1 MAAGS
6 DDGVP
11 SVPATS
17 DGDVNKNTK
26 SAEEFVVRVPV
37 VDVQSDN
44 FKEIWPS
51 LLLALK
57 TASFV
62 AVDTELSGLGDRKS
76 LLNQCIEERYKAV
89 CHAARTRSVLSLGLA
104 CFKQQPDKGEN
115 SYLTQVFNLTL
126 LCMEEYV
133 IEPKSVQ
140 FLVQH
145 GFNFNRQYAQGIP
158 YHKGNDK
165 GDESQSQSVRTLFLE
180 LIRARRPLVLHNG
193 LIDLVFLY
201 QNFYAHLPENLGTF
215 TADLCEMFPAGIY
228 DTKYAAEFHARFVAS
243 YLEYAFRKC
252 ERENGKRRAAGSP
265 HLALEFCSYPS
276 SMRGHIDYR
285 CCMSPVTSRPSHTP
299 GICTKFSA
307 YGWCPLGPQ
316 CPQSHD
322 IDLIIDTDEAV
333 AEDKRRRRRRKDRR
347 KRALLSQP
355 GTETFEEAED
365 GPPIKQVCEDSL
377 KTEIEQKVTEGESRD
392 QAEDGPPTKQVCEDS
407 LKTEIEQ
414 KVTEGESRDQLGSK
428 QDHNSDLEVE
438 HKATNS
444 EIADVAASELPVSQA
459 SPNPVPGDG
468 LHRAGFDAFM
478 TGYVMAYVGLR
489 HGPQL
494 CSSGPWL
501 PECHNKVYLSGK
513 TVPLTVAKSQFSRS
527 SKAHNQKM
535 KLAWGSS

>member
-1 MAAGS
+1 MAAESDDGAASAPAVS
-6 DDGVP
+6 DDGV
-11 SVPATS
+11 SQS
-17 DGDVNKNTK
+17 TK
-26 SAEEFVVRVPV
+26 SGEELVVQVPV

-44 FKEIWPS
+44 FKEMWPS
-51 LLLALK
+51 LLLAIK
-57 TASFV
+57 TANFV
-62 AVDTELSGLGDRKS
+62 AVDTELSGLGDRKC

-89 CHAARTRSVLSLGLA
+89 CHAARTRSILSLGLA
-104 CFKQQPDKGEN
+104 CFKQQPDKGEH
-115 SYLTQVFNLTL
+115 SYLAQVFNLTL

-165 GDESQSQSVRTLFLE
+165 GDESQRQSVRTLFLE

-228 DTKYAAEFHARFVAS
+228 DTKYAAEFHARFLAS

-252 ERENGKRRAAGSP
+252 ERENGKQRAAGSP
-265 HLALEFCSYPS
+265 HLTLEFCSYPS
-276 SMRGHIDYR
+276 SMR
-285 CCMSPVTSRPSHTP
+285 
-299 GICTKFSA
+299 A

-316 CPQSHD
+316 CPRSHD
-322 IDLIIDTDEAV
+322 IDLIIDTDEA
-333 AEDKRRRRRRKDRR
+333 ALEDKRRRRRRKEKRR
-347 KRALLSQP
+347 RAFLGLPGKQP
-355 GTETFEEAED
+355 SREAED
-365 GPPIKQVCEDSL
+365 S
-377 KTEIEQKVTEGESRD
+377 
-392 QAEDGPPTKQVCEDS
+392 PPTKQVCKDNLKPEETEQEVAEDE
-407 LKTEIEQ
+407 TGTQ
-414 KVTEGESRDQLGSK
+414 PGSG
-428 QDHNSDLEVE
+428 QGHTNDLEME
-438 HKATNS
+438 PKATS
-444 EIADVAASELPVSQA
+444 AETTDMATSDVQA

-478 TGYVMAYVGLR
+478 TGYVMAYVGVSQ
-489 HGPQL
+489 GSQP
-494 CSSGPWL
+494 CSSEPWL

-513 TVPLTVAKSQFSRS
+513 AVPLTVVKSQFSRS

>member
-1 MAAGS
+1 MAADS
-6 DDGVP
+6 DDGAA
-11 SVPATS
+11 SAPAAS
-17 DGDVNKNTK
+17 DGGVRK
-26 SAEEFVVRVPV
+26 STTSVEELLVRVPV
-37 VDVQSDN
+37 VDVQSNN
-44 FKEIWPS
+44 FKEMWPS
-51 LLLALK
+51 LLLAIK
-57 TASFV
+57 TANFV

-104 CFKQQPDKGEN
+104 CFKRQPDKGEH
-115 SYLTQVFNLTL
+115 SYMAQVFNLTL

-140 FLVQH
+140 FLIQH
-145 GFNFNRQYAQGIP
+145 GFNFNQQYAQGIP

-201 QNFYAHLPENLGTF
+201 QNFYAHLPESLGTF

-252 ERENGKRRAAGSP
+252 ERENGKQRAAGSP
-265 HLALEFCSYPS
+265 HLTLEFCNYPS
-276 SMRGHIDYR
+276 SMRAHIDYR
-285 CCMSPVTSRPSHTP
+285 CCLPPATHRPHPTS
-299 GICTKFSA
+299 ICDNFSA
-307 YGWCPLGPQ
+307 YGWCSLGPQ

-322 IDLIIDTDEAV
+322 IDLIIDTDEAA
-333 AEDKRRRRRRKDRR
+333 AEDKRRRRRRREKR
-347 KRALLSQP
+347 KRALLNLR
-355 GTETFEEAED
+355 GTQTSGEEAKD
-365 GPPIKQVCEDSL
+365 GPPKKQVRGDSL
-377 KTEIEQKVTEGESRD
+377 KAEETEQEA
-392 QAEDGPPTKQVCEDS
+392 AEDETRNLS
-407 LKTEIEQ
+407 H
-414 KVTEGESRDQLGSK
+414 SK
-428 QDHNSDLEVE
+428 QGNKNDLEIGI
-438 HKATNS
+438 KAARP
-444 EIADVAASELPVSQA
+444 EIADTATSEVPGSQA

-478 TGYVMAYVGLR
+478 TGYVMAYVEVSQ
-489 HGPQL
+489 GPQPG
-494 CSSGPWL
+494 SSGPWL
-501 PECHNKVYLSGK
+501 PECHNKIYLSGK
-513 TVPLTVAKSQFSRS
+513 AVPLTVAKSQFSRS

>member
-6 DDGVP
+6 ED
-11 SVPATS
+11 SAASTPAAS
-17 DGDVNKNTK
+17 DGGVNKSPK
-26 SAEEFVVRVPV
+26 SGEELGVQVPV

-44 FKEIWPS
+44 FKEMWPS
-51 LLLALK
+51 LLLAIK

-104 CFKQQPDKGEN
+104 CFKQQPDKGEH
-115 SYLTQVFNLTL
+115 SYLAQVFNLTL

-145 GFNFNRQYAQGIP
+145 GFNFNQQYAQGIP

-201 QNFYAHLPENLGTF
+201 QNFYAHLPESLGTF

-228 DTKYAAEFHARFVAS
+228 DTKYAAEFHARFMAS

-252 ERENGKRRAAGSP
+252 ERENGKQRAAGSP
-265 HLALEFCSYPS
+265 HLTLEFCRYPP
-276 SMRGHIDYR
+276 SMRTHIDYR
-285 CCMSPVTSRPSHTP
+285 CCMPPATHRPHPNSV
-299 GICTKFSA
+299 CDNFSA

-316 CPQSHD
+316 CPRSHD

-333 AEDKRRRRRRKDRR
+333 LEDKRRRRRRKEKRR
-347 KRALLSQP
+347 RALLSMP
-355 GTETFEEAED
+355 GTQPSREAE
-365 GPPIKQVCEDSL
+365 GCPPTKQACGDSL
-377 KTEIEQKVTEGESRD
+377 KTEEMEQKVTDGE
-392 QAEDGPPTKQVCEDS
+392 TKDHP
-407 LKTEIEQ
+407 
-414 KVTEGESRDQLGSK
+414 GS
-428 QDHNSDLEVE
+428 QQGQGNDLEMAPQPLKPE
-438 HKATNS
+438 T
-444 EIADVAASELPVSQA
+444 ADTAPAEEPGSQA
-459 SPNPVPGDG
+459 SPTRVPGDG

-478 TGYVMAYVGLR
+478 TGYVMAYVGVSQ
-489 HGPQL
+489 GPQA
-494 CSSGPWL
+494 CSSGLWL

-513 TVPLTVAKSQFSRS
+513 AVPLTVAKSQFSRS

>member
-1 MAAGS
+1 MAADS
-6 DDGVP
+6 DDGAG
-11 SVPATS
+11 SAPAAS
-17 DGDVNKNTK
+17 DGGVSK
-26 SAEEFVVRVPV
+26 STTSVEELIVRVPV
-37 VDVQSDN
+37 VDVQSNN
-44 FKEIWPS
+44 FKEMWPS
-51 LLLALK
+51 LLLAIK
-57 TASFV
+57 TANFV

-89 CHAARTRSVLSLGLA
+89 CHAARTRSILSLGLA
-104 CFKQQPDKGEN
+104 CFKRQPDKGEH
-115 SYLTQVFNLTL
+115 SYLAQVFNLTL

-140 FLVQH
+140 FLIQH
-145 GFNFNRQYAQGIP
+145 GFNFNQQYAQGIP

-201 QNFYAHLPENLGTF
+201 QNFYAHLPESLGTF

-252 ERENGKRRAAGSP
+252 MRA
-265 HLALEFCSYPS
+265 
-276 SMRGHIDYR
+276 HIDYR
-285 CCMSPVTSRPSHTP
+285 CCLPPATHRPHPTS
-299 GICTKFSA
+299 ICDNFSA
-307 YGWCPLGPQ
+307 YGWCSLGPQ

-322 IDLIIDTDEAV
+322 IDLIIDTDEAA
-333 AEDKRRRRRRKDRR
+333 AEDKRRRRRRREKR
-347 KRALLSQP
+347 KRALLNLRGAQTS
-355 GTETFEEAED
+355 GEEAKD
-365 GPPIKQVCEDSL
+365 GPPKKQVRGDSL
-377 KTEIEQKVTEGESRD
+377 K
-392 QAEDGPPTKQVCEDS
+392 AEDTEQEAAEDETRNLS
-407 LKTEIEQ
+407 H
-414 KVTEGESRDQLGSK
+414 SK
-428 QDHNSDLEVE
+428 QGNKNDLEIGI
-438 HKATNS
+438 KAARP
-444 EIADVAASELPVSQA
+444 EIADTATSEVPGSQA

-478 TGYVMAYVGLR
+478 TGYVMAYVEVSQ
-489 HGPQL
+489 GPQP

-513 TVPLTVAKSQFSRS
+513 AVPLTVAKSQFSRS

>member
-1 MAAGS
+1 MAADS

-11 SVPATS
+11 SVPTLS
-17 DGDVNKNTK
+17 DGGVNKTTQ

-104 CFKQQPDKGEN
+104 CFKQQPDKGDN
-115 SYLTQVFNLTL
+115 SYLAQVFNLTL

-252 ERENGKRRAAGSP
+252 ERENGKQRAAGSP
-265 HLALEFCSYPS
+265 HVALEFCSYPS
-276 SMRGHIDYR
+276 SMRDHIDYR
-285 CCMSPVTSRPSHTP
+285 CCMSPVSCRRSHTT
-299 GICTKFSA
+299 GICDKFSA

-333 AEDKRRRRRRKDRR
+333 AEDKRRRRRRKDKR
-347 KRALLSQP
+347 KRALQSQP
-355 GTETFEEAED
+355 GTQTLEE
-365 GPPIKQVCEDSL
+365 
-377 KTEIEQKVTEGESRD
+377 
-392 QAEDGPPTKQVCEDS
+392 AEDGPPTKQVCEDS
-407 LKTEIEQ
+407 LKTETVEQ
-414 KVTEGESRDQLGSK
+414 KVAEGEATDQLGSTQSHK
-428 QDHNSDLEVE
+428 DSLEMAC
-438 HKATNS
+438 KRTAS
-444 EIADVAASELPVSQA
+444 ETADVPTSELLVNQA
-459 SPNPVPGDG
+459 TPNPVPGDG

-478 TGYVMAYVGLR
+478 TGYVMAYVGLSK
-489 HGPQL
+489 GLQL
-494 CSSGPWL
+494 CSSEPWL

-513 TVPLTVAKSQFSRS
+513 TVPLTVAKSQFSRP

>member
-1 MAAGS
+1 MAADS

-11 SVPATS
+11 SVSATS

-26 SAEEFVVRVPV
+26 PAEEFVVRVPV

-252 ERENGKRRAAGSP
+252 ERENGKRQAAGSP

-285 CCMSPVTSRPSHTP
+285 CCMSPVTSRRSHTT
-299 GICTKFSA
+299 GICTRFSA

-428 QDHNSDLEVE
+428 QDQNSDLEVE
-438 HKATNS
+438 HKATSS

>member
-1 MAAGS
+1 MAAYS
-6 DDGVP
+6 DDGAA
-11 SVPATS
+11 SAPAAS
-17 DGDVNKNTK
+17 DGGVSK
-26 SAEEFVVRVPV
+26 STTSGEELVVRVPV
-37 VDVQSDN
+37 VDVQSNN
-44 FKEIWPS
+44 FKEMWPS
-51 LLLALK
+51 LLLAIK
-57 TASFV
+57 TANFV

-89 CHAARTRSVLSLGLA
+89 CHAARTRSILSLGLA
-104 CFKQQPDKGEN
+104 CFKRQPDKGEH

-140 FLVQH
+140 FLIQH
-145 GFNFNRQYAQGIP
+145 GFNFNQQYAQGIP

-201 QNFYAHLPENLGTF
+201 QNFYAHLPESLGTF

-252 ERENGKRRAAGSP
+252 ERENGKQRAAGSP
-265 HLALEFCSYPS
+265 HLTLEFCNYPS
-276 SMRGHIDYR
+276 SMRDHIDYR
-285 CCMSPVTSRPSHTP
+285 CCLPPATHRPHPTS
-299 GICTKFSA
+299 ICDNFSA

-322 IDLIIDTDEAV
+322 IDLIIDTDEAA
-333 AEDKRRRRRRKDRR
+333 AEDKRRRRRRREKR
-347 KRALLSQP
+347 KRALLNLP
-355 GTETFEEAED
+355 GTQTSGEAKD
-365 GPPIKQVCEDSL
+365 GPPKKQVCGDSL
-377 KTEIEQKVTEGESRD
+377 KAEETEQEV
-392 QAEDGPPTKQVCEDS
+392 AENETRNLPHFNQGNK
-407 LKTEIEQ
+407 
-414 KVTEGESRDQLGSK
+414 
-428 QDHNSDLEVE
+428 NDLEMGVT
-438 HKATNS
+438 ATRP
-444 EIADVAASELPVSQA
+444 EIADTATSEVPGSQA
-459 SPNPVPGDG
+459 SSNPVPGDG

-478 TGYVMAYVGLR
+478 TGYVMAYVEVSQ
-489 HGPQL
+489 GPQPG
-494 CSSGPWL
+494 SSGPWL

-513 TVPLTVAKSQFSRS
+513 AVPLTVAKSQFSRS

>member
-1 MAAGS
+1 MAADS
-6 DDGVP
+6 DDGAAPAPEV
-11 SVPATS
+11 SVGGIS
-17 DGDVNKNTK
+17 KSTK
-26 SAEEFVVRVPV
+26 SGQELVIQVPV

-44 FKEIWPS
+44 FKEMWPS
-51 LLLALK
+51 LLLAIK

-76 LLNQCIEERYKAV
+76 LLNQCIEDRYKAV

-104 CFKQQPDKGEN
+104 CFKQQPNKEH
-115 SYLTQVFNLTL
+115 SYLAQVFNLTL

-201 QNFYAHLPENLGTF
+201 QNFYAHLPETLGTF

-252 ERENGKRRAAGSP
+252 ERENGKQWAAGSP

-276 SMRGHIDYR
+276 SMRAHIDYR
-285 CCMSPVTSRPSHTP
+285 CCMPPTTHRPHSSS
-299 GICTKFSA
+299 ICDNFSA

-333 AEDKRRRRRRKDRR
+333 VEDKRRKRRRKEKRR
-347 KRALLSQP
+347 RALMGLSK
-355 GTETFEEAED
+355 
-365 GPPIKQVCEDSL
+365 KQTL
-377 KTEIEQKVTEGESRD
+377 GEV
-392 QAEDGPPTKQVCEDS
+392 EDGPPTKQVCGDGVKAE
-407 LKTEIEQ
+407 EIEQ
-414 KVTEGESRDQLGSK
+414 VVAEDETQDQPGSEQGCK
-428 QDHNSDLEVE
+428 NELELDL
-438 HKATNS
+438 KASVPETTDMATS
-444 EIADVAASELPVSQA
+444 EEPASQA

-478 TGYVMAYVGLR
+478 TGYVMAYVGMSQ
-489 HGPQL
+489 GPQTS
-494 CSSGPWL
+494 SSGPWL

-513 TVPLTVAKSQFSRS
+513 AVPLTVAKSQFSRS

>member
-1 MAAGS
+1 MAAS
-6 DDGVP
+6 DHDGAD
-11 SVPATS
+11 SAPAAS
-17 DGDVNKNTK
+17 NGGASNSTK
-26 SAEEFVVRVPV
+26 SGEEVVVQVPV

-44 FKEIWPS
+44 FKEMWPS
-51 LLLALK
+51 LLLAIK
-57 TASFV
+57 TSSFV

-89 CHAARTRSVLSLGLA
+89 CHAARTRSILSLGLA
-104 CFKQQPDKGEN
+104 CFKQQPDKGEH
-115 SYLTQVFNLTL
+115 SYLAQVFNLTL

-201 QNFYAHLPENLGTF
+201 QNFYAHLPDNLGTF

-228 DTKYAAEFHARFVAS
+228 DTKYAAEFHTRFMAS

-252 ERENGKRRAAGSP
+252 ERENGKQRTAGGP
-265 HLALEFCSYPS
+265 HLTLEFCNYPS
-276 SMRGHIDYR
+276 SMRAHVDYR
-285 CCMSPVTSRPSHTP
+285 CCLPPATHHPHPTS
-299 GICTKFSA
+299 ICDNFSA
-307 YGWCPLGPQ
+307 YGWCSLGPQ
-316 CPQSHD
+316 CPRSHD
-322 IDLIIDTDEAV
+322 IDRIIDTDEAV
-333 AEDKRRRRRRKDRR
+333 VEEKRRRRRRKEKR
-347 KRALLSQP
+347 KRALLSLS
-355 GTETFEEAED
+355 GTQTSGEAEN
-365 GPPIKQVCEDSL
+365 
-377 KTEIEQKVTEGESRD
+377 
-392 QAEDGPPTKQVCEDS
+392 GPPTKQVCGES
-407 LKTEIEQ
+407 LKNEEIEE
-414 KVTEGESRDQLGSK
+414 KVAEDETRDQPSSE
-428 QDHNSDLEVE
+428 QDHKTDLEMDLE
-438 HKATNS
+438 ATRP
-444 EIADVAASELPVSQA
+444 ETADMPPLEMPENQT

-478 TGYVMAYVGLR
+478 TGYVMAYVGMSQ
-489 HGPQL
+489 GPQP

-513 TVPLTVAKSQFSRS
+513 AVPLTVAKSQFSRS
-527 SKAHNQKM
+527 SKAHNLKM

>member
-6 DDGVP
+6 EDS
-11 SVPATS
+11 SVSAPAAS
-17 DGDVNKNTK
+17 DGGVNKSPK
-26 SAEEFVVRVPV
+26 CEKELVIQVPV

-44 FKEIWPS
+44 FKEMWPS
-51 LLLALK
+51 LLLAIK

-104 CFKQQPDKGEN
+104 CFKQQPDKGEH
-115 SYLTQVFNLTL
+115 SYLAQIFNLTL

-145 GFNFNRQYAQGIP
+145 GFNFNQQYAQGIP

-201 QNFYAHLPENLGTF
+201 QNFYAHLPESLGTF

-228 DTKYAAEFHARFVAS
+228 DTKYAAEFHARFMAS

-252 ERENGKRRAAGSP
+252 ERENGKQRAAGSP
-265 HLALEFCSYPS
+265 HLALEFCSYPP
-276 SMRGHIDYR
+276 SMRTHIDYR
-285 CCMSPVTSRPSHTP
+285 CCMPPATHRPHPNSV
-299 GICTKFSA
+299 CDNFSA

-316 CPQSHD
+316 CPRSHD

-333 AEDKRRRRRRKDRR
+333 LEDKRRRRRRKERR
-347 KRALLSQP
+347 KRALLSTP
-355 GTETFEEAED
+355 GTQTSREAED
-365 GPPIKQVCEDSL
+365 CPPIKQVCADTL
-377 KTEIEQKVTEGESRD
+377 KTEETEQKMIEGE
-392 QAEDGPPTKQVCEDS
+392 
-407 LKTEIEQ
+407 TEAHP
-414 KVTEGESRDQLGSK
+414 GSQ
-428 QDHNSDLEVE
+428 QDHQNDLE
-438 HKATNS
+438 TNLQPLKP
-444 EIADVAASELPVSQA
+444 ETADLAPAEQPGSQA
-459 SPNPVPGDG
+459 SPVRVSGDG

-478 TGYVMAYVGLR
+478 TGYVMAYVGVSQ
-489 HGPQL
+489 GPQP
-494 CSSGPWL
+494 CSSGLWL

-513 TVPLTVAKSQFSRS
+513 SVPLTVAKSQFSRS

-535 KLAWGSS
+535 KLAWCSS

>member
-1 MAAGS
+1 MAADS

-11 SVPATS
+11 SVPTPS
-17 DGDVNKNTK
+17 DGGVNRTTQ

-104 CFKQQPDKGEN
+104 CFKQQPDK
-115 SYLTQVFNLTL
+115 
-126 LCMEEYV
+126 CMEEYV

-252 ERENGKRRAAGSP
+252 ERENGKQRAAGSP
-265 HLALEFCSYPS
+265 HVALEFCSYPS

-285 CCMSPVTSRPSHTP
+285 CCMSPVSCRHSHTT
-299 GICTKFSA
+299 GICDKFSA

-333 AEDKRRRRRRKDRR
+333 AEDKRRRRRRKDKR
-347 KRALLSQP
+347 KRALQSQP
-355 GTETFEEAED
+355 ETQTLEE
-365 GPPIKQVCEDSL
+365 
-377 KTEIEQKVTEGESRD
+377 
-392 QAEDGPPTKQVCEDS
+392 AEDGPPTKQVCEDS
-407 LKTEIEQ
+407 LKTEKIEQ
-414 KVTEGESRDQLGSK
+414 KVAEGDQLGSTQGHK
-428 QDHNSDLEVE
+428 DSLEMAC
-438 HKATNS
+438 KRT
-444 EIADVAASELPVSQA
+444 ADVPTSELLVNQA

-478 TGYVMAYVGLR
+478 TGYVMAYVGLSK
-489 HGPQL
+489 GLQL
-494 CSSGPWL
+494 CSSEPWL

-513 TVPLTVAKSQFSRS
+513 TVPLTVAKSQFSRP

>member
-1 MAAGS
+1 MAATS
-6 DDGVP
+6 DDGAA
-11 SVPATS
+11 SALAAS
-17 DGDVNKNTK
+17 DGGVSKCTK
-26 SAEEFVVRVPV
+26 SEKELVVQVPV

-51 LLLALK
+51 LLLAIK

-89 CHAARTRSVLSLGLA
+89 CQAARTRSILSLGLA
-104 CFKQQPDKGEN
+104 CFKQQPDKGEHL
-115 SYLTQVFNLTL
+115 YLAQVFNLTL

-180 LIRARRPLVLHNG
+180 LIRACRPLVLHNG

-201 QNFYAHLPENLGTF
+201 QNFYAHLPESLGTF

-228 DTKYAAEFHARFVAS
+228 DTKYAVEFHARFVAS

-252 ERENGKRRAAGSP
+252 ERENGKQRAAGSP
-265 HLALEFCSYPS
+265 HLTLEFCSYPS
-276 SMRGHIDYR
+276 SMRAHIDYR
-285 CCMSPVTSRPSHTP
+285 CCTSPATHRPHPTSV
-299 GICTKFSA
+299 CDNFSA

-316 CPQSHD
+316 CPRSHN
-322 IDLIIDTDEAV
+322 IDLIIDADEAV
-333 AEDKRRRRRRKDRR
+333 VEDKRRRWRRRDKRR
-347 KRALLSQP
+347 RALLGLS
-355 GTETFEEAED
+355 GTQISGEAED
-365 GPPIKQVCEDSL
+365 GPPMKQVCEDGFKAE
-377 KTEIEQKVTEGESRD
+377 KTEQEVAENETTNQPGCEHDHKNDLQMGPKASRPGGTD
-392 QAEDGPPTKQVCEDS
+392 MATP
-407 LKTEIEQ
+407 
-414 KVTEGESRDQLGSK
+414 
-428 QDHNSDLEVE
+428 EVP
-438 HKATNS
+438 S
-444 EIADVAASELPVSQA
+444 SQA

-478 TGYVMAYVGLR
+478 TGYVMAYVRVSQGTQS
-489 HGPQL
+489 H
-494 CSSGPWL
+494 SSGPWL

-513 TVPLTVAKSQFSRS
+513 AVPLTVAKSQFSRS
-527 SKAHNQKM
+527 SKAHSQKM
-535 KLAWGSS
+535 KLAWDSS

>member
-1 MAAGS
+1 MAADS

-11 SVPATS
+11 PVPTSS
-17 DGDVNKNTK
+17 DGGVHKNTQ

-104 CFKQQPDKGEN
+104 CFKQQPDKGGN
-115 SYLTQVFNLTL
+115 SYLAQVFNLTL

-252 ERENGKRRAAGSP
+252 ERENGKQRAAGSP
-265 HLALEFCSYPS
+265 HVALEFCSYPS
-276 SMRGHIDYR
+276 NMRGHIDYR
-285 CCMSPVTSRPSHTP
+285 CCMPPVACRPPHTA
-299 GICTKFSA
+299 GICDKFSA

-333 AEDKRRRRRRKDRR
+333 AEDRRRRRRRKDKR
-347 KRALLSQP
+347 KRALQSQP
-355 GTETFEEAED
+355 GTQT
-365 GPPIKQVCEDSL
+365 L
-377 KTEIEQKVTEGESRD
+377 EG
-392 QAEDGPPTKQVCEDS
+392 AEDGPPTKQVCEDS
-407 LKTEIEQ
+407 LKTEKTEQ
-414 KVTEGESRDQLGSK
+414 KLAEGEAVDQLGSR
-428 QDHNSDLEVE
+428 QGHTGTSTE
-438 HKATNS
+438 T
-444 EIADVAASELPVSQA
+444 ADVATSELPVNQA
-459 SPNPVPGDG
+459 SANPVPGDG

-478 TGYVMAYVGLR
+478 TGYVMAYVGLSQ
-489 HGPQL
+489 GLQL
-494 CSSGPWL
+494 CSSEPWL

-513 TVPLTVAKSQFSRS
+513 TVPLTVAKSQFSRP

>member
-1 MAAGS
+1 MAADS
-6 DDGVP
+6 DEGTT
-11 SVPATS
+11 SGPAAS
-17 DGDVNKNTK
+17 DGGINKNTK
-26 SAEEFVVRVPV
+26 SGAELLVQVPV

-44 FKEIWPS
+44 FKEMWPS
-51 LLLALK
+51 LLLAIK

-89 CHAARTRSVLSLGLA
+89 CHAARTRSILSLGLA
-104 CFKQQPDKGEN
+104 CFKKQPAKGEHT
-115 SYLTQVFNLTL
+115 YLAQVFNLTL

-145 GFNFNRQYAQGIP
+145 GFNFNQQYAQGIP

-165 GDESQSQSVRTLFLE
+165 GDESQTQSVRTLFLE

-201 QNFYAHLPENLGTF
+201 QNFYAHLPESLGTF

-252 ERENGKRRAAGSP
+252 ERENGKQRAAGSP
-265 HLALEFCSYPS
+265 HLTLEFCSYPS
-276 SMRGHIDYR
+276 SMRTHIDYR
-285 CCMSPVTSRPSHTP
+285 CCMPPETHRTHPTNV
-299 GICTKFSA
+299 CDKFSA

-316 CPQSHD
+316 CPQSHN
-322 IDLIIDTDEAV
+322 IDLIIDIDEAV
-333 AEDKRRRRRRKDRR
+333 LEDKRRRRRRREKRR
-347 KRALLSQP
+347 RALMSQP
-355 GTETFEEAED
+355 GTQTAEVEE
-365 GPPIKQVCEDSL
+365 S
-377 KTEIEQKVTEGESRD
+377 
-392 QAEDGPPTKQVCEDS
+392 PPTKQVCGDG
-407 LKTEIEQ
+407 LKTEEVEQ
-414 KVTEGESRDQLGSK
+414 KVAEDETVDQPDSQQGHKNDSETEL
-428 QDHNSDLEVE
+428 
-438 HKATNS
+438 KATGS
-444 EIADVAASELPVSQA
+444 ETADMTISEVPGGQVSSNQ
-459 SPNPVPGDG
+459 VPGDG

-478 TGYVMAYVGLR
+478 TGYVIAYVGVSQE
-489 HGPQL
+489 PQP
-494 CSSGPWL
+494 CGTGPWL

-513 TVPLTVAKSQFSRS
+513 AVPLTVAKSQFSRS

-535 KLAWGSS
+535 KLAWGSG

>member
-1 MAAGS
+1 MAADS

-11 SVPATS
+11 SVPTPS
-17 DGDVNKNTK
+17 DGGVNRTTQ

-104 CFKQQPDKGEN
+104 CFKQQPDK
-115 SYLTQVFNLTL
+115 
-126 LCMEEYV
+126 EYV

-252 ERENGKRRAAGSP
+252 ERENGKQRAAGSP
-265 HLALEFCSYPS
+265 HVALEFCSYPS

-285 CCMSPVTSRPSHTP
+285 CCMSPVSCRHSHTT
-299 GICTKFSA
+299 GICDKFSA

-333 AEDKRRRRRRKDRR
+333 AEDKRRRRRRKDKR
-347 KRALLSQP
+347 KRALQSQP
-355 GTETFEEAED
+355 ETQTLEE
-365 GPPIKQVCEDSL
+365 
-377 KTEIEQKVTEGESRD
+377 
-392 QAEDGPPTKQVCEDS
+392 AEDGPPTKQVCEDS
-407 LKTEIEQ
+407 LKTEKIEQ
-414 KVTEGESRDQLGSK
+414 KVAEGDQLGSTQGHK
-428 QDHNSDLEVE
+428 DSLEMAC
-438 HKATNS
+438 KRT
-444 EIADVAASELPVSQA
+444 ADVPTSELLVNQA

-478 TGYVMAYVGLR
+478 TGYVMAYVGLSK
-489 HGPQL
+489 GLQL
-494 CSSGPWL
+494 CSSEPWL

-513 TVPLTVAKSQFSRS
+513 TVPLTVAKSQFSRP

>member
-1 MAAGS
+1 MAADS
-6 DDGVP
+6 DDGAA
-11 SVPATS
+11 SAPAAS
-17 DGDVNKNTK
+17 DGGISKSTK
-26 SAEEFVVRVPV
+26 SGEELVVQVPV
-37 VDVQSDN
+37 VDVQNDN
-44 FKEIWPS
+44 FKEMWPS
-51 LLLALK
+51 LLLAIK
-57 TASFV
+57 TSSFV

-89 CHAARTRSVLSLGLA
+89 CHAARTRSILSLGLA
-104 CFKQQPDKGEN
+104 CFKQQPDKGEYY
-115 SYLTQVFNLTL
+115 YLAQVFNLTL

-145 GFNFNRQYAQGIP
+145 GFDFNRQYAQGIP

-201 QNFYAHLPENLGTF
+201 QNFYAHLPESLGTF

-252 ERENGKRRAAGSP
+252 ERENEKQRAAGSP
-265 HLALEFCSYPS
+265 HLTLEFCSYPS
-276 SMRGHIDYR
+276 SMKAHIDYR
-285 CCMSPVTSRPSHTP
+285 CCMPPATHRSHPTSV
-299 GICTKFSA
+299 CDNFSA
-307 YGWCPLGPQ
+307 YGWCPQGPQ
-316 CPQSHD
+316 CPRSHD

-333 AEDKRRRRRRKDRR
+333 MEDKRRRRRRKEKRR
-347 KRALLSQP
+347 RALLSLA
-355 GTETFEEAED
+355 GTQTSGE
-365 GPPIKQVCEDSL
+365 
-377 KTEIEQKVTEGESRD
+377 TEG
-392 QAEDGPPTKQVCEDS
+392 GPPTKQVCGDS
-407 LKTEIEQ
+407 LKAEEIEQ
-414 KVTEGESRDQLGSK
+414 KVAVDETRNQSHSEEVLA
-428 QDHNSDLEVE
+428 HLEMGLQ
-438 HKATNS
+438 ATRS
-444 EIADVAASELPVSQA
+444 ETADMAISEVPGSQA
-459 SPNPVPGDG
+459 SSNPVPGDG

-478 TGYVMAYVGLR
+478 TGYVMAYVGVSQ
-489 HGPQL
+489 GPQP

-513 TVPLTVAKSQFSRS
+513 AVPLTVAKSQFSRS

-535 KLAWGSS
+535 KLVWGSS

>member
-1 MAAGS
+1 MAADS

-252 ERENGKRRAAGSP
+252 ERENGKRQATGSP

-285 CCMSPVTSRPSHTP
+285 CCMSPVTSRRSHTA

-355 GTETFEEAED
+355 GTGTFEEAED
-365 GPPIKQVCEDSL
+365 GPPTKQVCEDSL
-377 KTEIEQKVTEGESRD
+377 KTETEQKVTEGESRD
-392 QAEDGPPTKQVCEDS
+392 QAEDGLPTKQVCEGS

-428 QDHNSDLEVE
+428 QCHNSDLEVE
-438 HKATNS
+438 HKATSS
-444 EIADVAASELPVSQA
+444 EIADVAASELPASQA

>member
-1 MAAGS
+1 MAADS
-6 DDGVP
+6 DDGAA
-11 SVPATS
+11 SAPAAC
-17 DGDVNKNTK
+17 DGGVSKSTK
-26 SAEEFVVRVPV
+26 SREELVVQVPV
-37 VDVQSDN
+37 VDVQSNN
-44 FKEIWPS
+44 FKEMWPS
-51 LLLALK
+51 LLLAIK
-57 TASFV
+57 TANFV

-89 CHAARTRSVLSLGLA
+89 CHAARTRSILSLGLA
-104 CFKQQPDKGEN
+104 CFKQQSEKGEH
-115 SYLTQVFNLTL
+115 SYLAQVFNLTL

-145 GFNFNRQYAQGIP
+145 GFNFNQQYAQGIP

-165 GDESQSQSVRTLFLE
+165 GDESQSQSIRTLFLE

-201 QNFYAHLPENLGTF
+201 QNFYAHLPESLGTF

-252 ERENGKRRAAGSP
+252 ERENGKQRAAGSP
-265 HLALEFCSYPS
+265 HLTLEFCSYPP
-276 SMRGHIDYR
+276 SMRAHIDYR
-285 CCMSPVTSRPSHTP
+285 CYMAPATHRPHPTSV
-299 GICTKFSA
+299 CDKFSA

-333 AEDKRRRRRRKDRR
+333 AEDKRRRRRRREKRR
-347 KRALLSQP
+347 RALLNLP
-355 GTETFEEAED
+355 ETQTSGEAKD
-365 GPPIKQVCEDSL
+365 GPPKKQVCGDSL
-377 KTEIEQKVTEGESRD
+377 KAEETEQKV
-392 QAEDGPPTKQVCEDS
+392 AEDETRNLLHSDQGHKND
-407 LKTEIEQ
+407 LKMELKAAMPETADMATTE
-414 KVTEGESRDQLGSK
+414 VSR
-428 QDHNSDLEVE
+428 
-438 HKATNS
+438 
-444 EIADVAASELPVSQA
+444 SQA
-459 SPNPVPGDG
+459 SANPVPGDG

-478 TGYVMAYVGLR
+478 TGYVMAYVGVSQ
-489 HGPQL
+489 GPQP
-494 CSSGPWL
+494 CSSEPWL

-513 TVPLTVAKSQFSRS
+513 AVPLTVAKSQFSRS

>member
-1 MAAGS
+1 MAADS
-6 DDGVP
+6 DDGAV
-11 SVPATS
+11 SAPAAS
-17 DGDVNKNTK
+17 DGGVCKTTK
-26 SAEEFVVRVPV
+26 SGEELVVQVPV

-44 FKEIWPS
+44 FKEMWPS
-51 LLLALK
+51 LLLAIK

-76 LLNQCIEERYKAV
+76 LLNQCIEERYKSV
-89 CHAARTRSVLSLGLA
+89 CHAARTRSILSLGLA
-104 CFKQQPDKGEN
+104 CFKQQPDKGEH
-115 SYLTQVFNLTL
+115 SYLAQVFNLTL

-201 QNFYAHLPENLGTF
+201 QNFYAHLPESLGTF

-243 YLEYAFRKC
+243 YLEYVFRKC
-252 ERENGKRRAAGSP
+252 ERENGKQRAAGSP
-265 HLALEFCSYPS
+265 HLTLEFCNYPT
-276 SMRGHIDYR
+276 SMRAHIDYR
-285 CCMSPVTSRPSHTP
+285 CCMPPTTHRPHSTS
-299 GICTKFSA
+299 ICDNFSA

-316 CPQSHD
+316 CPRSHD

-333 AEDKRRRRRRKDRR
+333 VEDKRRRRRRREKRR
-347 KRALLSQP
+347 RALLGLP
-355 GTETFEEAED
+355 GKQTSEENED
-365 GPPIKQVCEDSL
+365 GPPMKQVCGDGL
-377 KTEIEQKVTEGESRD
+377 KAEEID
-392 QAEDGPPTKQVCEDS
+392 QEVAEDETRSQPGLEKGH
-407 LKTEIEQ
+407 K
-414 KVTEGESRDQLGSK
+414 
-428 QDHNSDLEVE
+428 NDLEMGL
-438 HKATNS
+438 KATRL
-444 EIADVAASELPVSQA
+444 ETADVATSEAPGGQTNPHPVA
-459 SPNPVPGDG
+459 GDG

-478 TGYVMAYVGLR
+478 TGFVMAYVGVSQ
-489 HGPQL
+489 GPQI

-513 TVPLTVAKSQFSRS
+513 AVPLTVAKSQFSRS

>member
-1 MAAGS
+1 M
-6 DDGVP
+6 
-11 SVPATS
+11 
-17 DGDVNKNTK
+17 
-26 SAEEFVVRVPV
+26 
-37 VDVQSDN
+37 
-44 FKEIWPS
+44 WPS
-51 LLLALK
+51 LLLAIK
-57 TASFV
+57 TANFV

-89 CHAARTRSVLSLGLA
+89 CHAARTRSILSLGLA
-104 CFKQQPDKGEN
+104 CFKRQPDKGEH
-115 SYLTQVFNLTL
+115 SYLAQVFNLTL

-140 FLVQH
+140 FLIQH
-145 GFNFNRQYAQGIP
+145 GFNFNQQYAQGIP

-201 QNFYAHLPENLGTF
+201 QNFYAHLPESLGTF

-252 ERENGKRRAAGSP
+252 ERENGKQRAAGSP
-265 HLALEFCSYPS
+265 HLTLEFCNYPS
-276 SMRGHIDYR
+276 SMRDHIDYR
-285 CCMSPVTSRPSHTP
+285 CCLPPATHRPHPTS
-299 GICTKFSA
+299 ICDNFSA

-322 IDLIIDTDEAV
+322 IDLIIDTDEAA
-333 AEDKRRRRRRKDRR
+333 AEDKRRRRRRREKR
-347 KRALLSQP
+347 KRALLNLP
-355 GTETFEEAED
+355 GTQTSGEAKD
-365 GPPIKQVCEDSL
+365 GPPKKQVCGDSL
-377 KTEIEQKVTEGESRD
+377 KAEETEQEV
-392 QAEDGPPTKQVCEDS
+392 AEDETRNLPH
-407 LKTEIEQ
+407 
-414 KVTEGESRDQLGSK
+414 SK
-428 QDHNSDLEVE
+428 QGNKNDLEMGI
-438 HKATNS
+438 KAARP
-444 EIADVAASELPVSQA
+444 EIADTATSEVPGSQA

-478 TGYVMAYVGLR
+478 TGYVMAYVEVSQ
-489 HGPQL
+489 GPQP

-513 TVPLTVAKSQFSRS
+513 AVPLTVAKSQFSRS

>member
-6 DDGVP
+6 SDGAA
-11 SVPATS
+11 SAPAAS
-17 DGDVNKNTK
+17 DGDVNQCIK
-26 SAEEFVVRVPV
+26 SEELVLQVPV

-51 LLLALK
+51 LLLAIK

-89 CHAARTRSVLSLGLA
+89 CQAARTRSILSLGLA
-104 CFKQQPDKGEN
+104 CFKQQPDKGEH
-115 SYLTQVFNLTL
+115 SYLAQVFNLTL
-126 LCMEEYV
+126 LCTEEYV

-180 LIRARRPLVLHNG
+180 LIRARQPLVLHNG

-201 QNFYAHLPENLGTF
+201 QNFYAHLPESLGTF
-215 TADLCEMFPAGIY
+215 TADLYEMFPAGIY
-228 DTKYAAEFHARFVAS
+228 DTKYAVEFHARFVAS

-252 ERENGKRRAAGSP
+252 ERENEKQRAVGKP
-265 HLALEFCSYPS
+265 HLTLQFCCYPS
-276 SMRGHIDYR
+276 SMRAHIDYR
-285 CCMSPVTSRPSHTP
+285 CCRSPTVHHPHPSN
-299 GICTKFSA
+299 ICDNFSA
-307 YGWCPLGPQ
+307 YGWCPLGPK
-316 CPQSHD
+316 CPRSHN

-333 AEDKRRRRRRKDRR
+333 VEDKRRRRRRREKRR
-347 KRALLSQP
+347 KALLRLS
-355 GTETFEEAED
+355 GTQTSGEAED
-365 GPPIKQVCEDSL
+365 GPPKKHICVDGLKAEETEQEVAEKEIINQPGCE
-377 KTEIEQKVTEGESRD
+377 
-392 QAEDGPPTKQVCEDS
+392 
-407 LKTEIEQ
+407 
-414 KVTEGESRDQLGSK
+414 
-428 QDHNSDLEVE
+428 QDHKNDVEMGLTETDVPTLEVPG
-438 HKATNS
+438 S
-444 EIADVAASELPVSQA
+444 EET

-478 TGYVMAYVGLR
+478 TGYVMAYVR
-489 HGPQL
+489 VSQGPQSY
-494 CSSGPWL
+494 SSGPWL

-513 TVPLTVAKSQFSRS
+513 SVPLTVAKSQFSRS
-527 SKAHNQKM
+527 SKAHSQKM

>member
-1 MAAGS
+1 MAAESDDGAASAPAVS
-6 DDGVP
+6 DDGV
-11 SVPATS
+11 SQS
-17 DGDVNKNTK
+17 TK
-26 SAEEFVVRVPV
+26 SGEELVVQVPV

-44 FKEIWPS
+44 FKEMWPS
-51 LLLALK
+51 LLLAIK
-57 TASFV
+57 TANFV
-62 AVDTELSGLGDRKS
+62 AVDTELSGLGDRKC

-89 CHAARTRSVLSLGLA
+89 CHAARTRSILSLGLA
-104 CFKQQPDKGEN
+104 CFKQQPDKGEH
-115 SYLTQVFNLTL
+115 SYLAQVFNLTL

-165 GDESQSQSVRTLFLE
+165 GDESQRQSVRTLFLE

-228 DTKYAAEFHARFVAS
+228 DTKYAAEFHARFLAS

-252 ERENGKRRAAGSP
+252 ERENGKQRAAGSP
-265 HLALEFCSYPS
+265 HLTLEFCSYPS
-276 SMRGHIDYR
+276 SMRAHIDYR
-285 CCMSPVTSRPSHTP
+285 CCAPPPTYRTHSTS
-299 GICTKFSA
+299 ICDNFSA

-316 CPQSHD
+316 CPRSHD
-322 IDLIIDTDEAV
+322 IDLIIDTDEA
-333 AEDKRRRRRRKDRR
+333 ALEDKRRRRRRKEKRR
-347 KRALLSQP
+347 RALLGLPGKQP
-355 GTETFEEAED
+355 SREAED
-365 GPPIKQVCEDSL
+365 S
-377 KTEIEQKVTEGESRD
+377 
-392 QAEDGPPTKQVCEDS
+392 PPTKQVCKDNLKPEETEQEVAEDE
-407 LKTEIEQ
+407 TGTQ
-414 KVTEGESRDQLGSK
+414 PGSG
-428 QDHNSDLEVE
+428 QGHTNDLEME
-438 HKATNS
+438 PKATSADTTDMATSDVPERQVTTDMATS
-444 EIADVAASELPVSQA
+444 EVPEREVTTDMATSEAPERQV

-478 TGYVMAYVGLR
+478 TGYVMAYVGVSQ
-489 HGPQL
+489 GSQP
-494 CSSGPWL
+494 CSSEPWL

-513 TVPLTVAKSQFSRS
+513 AVPLTVVKSQFSRS

>member
-1 MAAGS
+1 MAADS
-6 DDGVP
+6 DDGAA
-11 SVPATS
+11 SAPAVS
-17 DGDVNKNTK
+17 DGGVHQSTK
-26 SAEEFVVRVPV
+26 SGEELAIQVPV
-37 VDVQSDN
+37 VDVQNDN
-44 FKEIWPS
+44 FKEMWPS
-51 LLLALK
+51 LLLAIK

-89 CHAARTRSVLSLGLA
+89 CHAARTRSILSLGLA
-104 CFKQQPDKGEN
+104 CFKHQPDKGDH
-115 SYLTQVFNLTL
+115 SYLVQVFNLTL

-201 QNFYAHLPENLGTF
+201 QHFYAHLPESLGTF

-252 ERENGKRRAAGSP
+252 ERENGKQRAAGSP
-265 HLALEFCSYPS
+265 HLTLEFCSYPS
-276 SMRGHIDYR
+276 SMRAHIDYR
-285 CCMSPVTSRPSHTP
+285 CCMPPATYRPHSTS
-299 GICTKFSA
+299 ICDNFSA
-307 YGWCPLGPQ
+307 YGWCPLGPR
-316 CPQSHD
+316 CPRSHD

-333 AEDKRRRRRRKDRR
+333 VEDKRRRRRRRG
-347 KRALLSQP
+347 KRLKALLSLPARQTPGETEGGPPAKQVRGEGLKPEEGEPEVAEDETGNQP
-355 GTETFEEAED
+355 GSEQGHENDLDMELEATR
-365 GPPIKQVCEDSL
+365 PAP
-377 KTEIEQKVTEGESRD
+377 
-392 QAEDGPPTKQVCEDS
+392 
-407 LKTEIEQ
+407 
-414 KVTEGESRDQLGSK
+414 
-428 QDHNSDLEVE
+428 
-438 HKATNS
+438 
-444 EIADVAASELPVSQA
+444 ADVTAPEAPGSQA

-478 TGYVMAYVGLR
+478 TGYVMAYVGVGQGLQPCR
-489 HGPQL
+489 
-494 CSSGPWL
+494 SGPWL

-513 TVPLTVAKSQFSRS
+513 AVPLTVAKSQFSRS

-535 KLAWGSS
+535 KLAWGSG